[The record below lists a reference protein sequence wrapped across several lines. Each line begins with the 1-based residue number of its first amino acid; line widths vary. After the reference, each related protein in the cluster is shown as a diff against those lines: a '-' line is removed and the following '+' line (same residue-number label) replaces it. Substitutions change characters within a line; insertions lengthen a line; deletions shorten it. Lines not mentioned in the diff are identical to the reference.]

1 MSEKMDSLIQQ
12 LGELNTL
19 IRDHKSD
26 PATLDTEQL
35 KPVLTEVMREIE
47 AEKPK
52 RLGETQDIAPVETP
66 SVRSLREARVKGG
79 KYDGMKVTDLHL
91 AKLMLERAKL
101 FHPEAP
107 GPSEELLKA
116 MDTST
121 STAGTELVP
130 TALAGELWEEFYLAS
145 RIAQAIG
152 PVIPMPTDP
161 WNIPLWTSFTWYK
174 GTQNTATT
182 ASNPATYKNTLTT
195 TELLAEV
202 NWSYSLD
209 EDSIIPMLP
218 NLRAELV
225 RSGAEKLDAFLLNAD
240 STDAGTGNINLD
252 DANPPD
258 TSYYLSA
265 GQDGIRHQWLVDKA
279 TQGTDAGGDALADG
293 DFLSMQSKMG
303 KYAVAPSDCFCIC
316 DVATYIKGF
325 LNLDGVQ
332 TLDKYGAQ
340 AVLLIGEL
348 ARYRGVPIVVS
359 ESAPLTEADGK
370 VSTTAG
376 NNTLG
381 QVSCLNRRMW
391 KAGTKRSLM
400 IEVDRDIQKRQMIMV
415 ASFRLAVGCRYDG
428 ADRSGETHTAG
439 IYNILV

>member
-26 PATLDTEQL
+26 PATLDSEQIKVAVTEAV
-35 KPVLTEVMREIE
+35 KAIE
-47 AEKPK
+47 EEQP
-52 RLGETQDIAPVETP
+52 RRRGETVDVPPESEHAV
-66 SVRSLREARVKGG
+66 REARVRGG
-79 KYDGMKVTDLHL
+79 KYDGMKVTDICL
-91 AKLMLERAKL
+91 AKMMLEQAKL
-101 FHPEAP
+101 LHPDAP
-107 GPSEELLKA
+107 GPSEELIKA
-116 MDTST
+116 MTST
-121 STAGTELVP
+121 GSTAGDELVP

-152 PVIPMPTDP
+152 PIIPMPTDP
-161 WNIPLWTSFTWYK
+161 WDIPLWTSFTWYK

-182 ASNPATYKNTLTT
+182 ASNPATYKNSLTT
-195 TELLAEV
+195 TEILAEV
-202 NWSYSLD
+202 NWSYHLD

-225 RSGAEKLDAFLLNAD
+225 RSGAEKIDAFLLNAD
-240 STDAGTGNINLD
+240 ATAASTGNINLD
-252 DANPPD
+252 DD
-258 TSYYLSA
+258 TPNAASYYLSA
-265 GQDGIRHQWLVDKA
+265 GQDGIRHQWLVDNA
-279 TQGTDAGGDALADG
+279 SQAVNAGGDALTDT
-293 DFLSMQSKMG
+293 DFLAMLALMG
-303 KYAVAPSDCFCIC
+303 KYAVAPSDTFCVC
-316 DVATYIKGF
+316 DVSTYIKGF
-325 LNLDGVQ
+325 LGLDGVQ
-332 TLDKYGAQ
+332 TLDKYGSM
-340 AVLLIGEL
+340 AVLLTGEL
-348 ARYRGVPIVVS
+348 ARYRGVPIILS

-391 KAGTKRSLM
+391 KAGTRRSLM

-415 ASFRLAVGCRYDG
+415 ASFRLAVGCRYDA

-439 IYNILV
+439 IRNILV